1 MRPLDGPETDPPP
14 ILIPLPAPITPAAEL
29 PARIDGPTLNLL
41 GLILTGLRPQ
51 SRAGYQADYRD
62 FARFAACATAEQA
75 LWRLLRQAQ
84 AVANA
89 MALAYHADMADRG
102 LSPATIARRL
112 AALKRA
118 ARRAR
123 LAGLTTISLETEP
136 PKAESFRDTRGP
148 GAAGWRK
155 LLDQAEAEA
164 GDGTART
171 ARNLAILLLL
181 HDRALRRGEAVALDY
196 PDDLD
201 LTLTRPAIQ
210 ILGKGKT
217 SKEWLTINDRCRA
230 ALARWI
236 ELARWVELKG
246 DWPGPLPLFTRCDP
260 AARTLTR
267 LTGESVNR
275 MVQALAKRAG
285 LMRTV
290 RAHGLRHQA
299 ITEALD
305 GGWDVRDVKQFS
317 RHAKIDTVLIYDDRR
332 KDIGGEITR
341 AIGRPKR
348 ASRKSA

>member
-29 PARIDGPTLNLL
+29 PAQIDGPTLNLL

-62 FARFAACATAEQA
+62 FARFAVCTTAEQA
-75 LWRLLRQAQ
+75 LWRLLRQTQ

-89 MALAYHADMADRG
+89 MAMAYHADLANRN

-148 GAAGWRK
+148 GAVGWRK
-155 LLDQAEAEA
+155 LLVQAEAETV
-164 GDGTART
+164 DGTPRT

-181 HDRALRRGEAVALDY
+181 HDRALRRGEAGALDY

-201 LTLTRPAIQ
+201 LSQLAVQ
-210 ILGKGKT
+210 VLGKGKT
-217 SKEWLTINDRCRA
+217 AKEWLTINDRCHA

-236 ELARWVELKG
+236 ELRG
-246 DWPGPLPLFTRCDP
+246 DWPGPLFTRSDP
-260 AARTLTR
+260 AARMPTR

-285 LMRTV
+285 LTRTV